1 MSLVGSLEDL
11 GLGEILQI
19 VSLSR
24 RSGVLYLANQA
35 RKGMIVFKMGQVV
48 SASTNEKKIN
58 FANEFV
64 NKGILGPDDIKNSF
78 SEWKKIGGD
87 KTYAKFLIE
96 KYNIPQSVLDEINKN
111 IIEGII
117 WSFFEWSGGT
127 FNFELKEN
135 EGELDALLSSPLMSV
150 IEPGLSPQFLAME
163 GTRRVDELKRGKTP
177 PPVQPSEQPDI
188 SRELIQEYS
197 EPKIELEAKMKAESK
212 TTELPSEEYK
222 ESMQLKGILDEIRPE
237 LEQSENLF
245 PDIEPE
251 AEGVSS
257 PGLELLK
264 SMLSELTNPDTTPEI
279 SLLILRF
286 ASELMNRAVLL
297 LVKKDAICGLGG
309 FGIDLAGRNPD
320 RSVREIRIPLSE
332 PSIFKEVVTKKYPLK
347 KKLELNKWNRYFLD
361 KLGGGE
367 PVESYVAPIF
377 ATGRIAALIYGDNLP
392 EDKKIGDTSALEIFL
407 TQAGLAME
415 KSLLRRK
422 LNELK
427 GKDKQWLR
435 Q

>member
-24 RSGVLYLANQA
+24 RSGVLYLANQS

-58 FANEFV
+58 FVHELV
-64 NKGILGPDDIKNSF
+64 NRGLITPDAVKESF
-78 SEWKKIGGD
+78 GEWKKGKI
-87 KTYAKFLIE
+87 KKSYIEFLMEKF
-96 KYNIPQSVLDEINKN
+96 NIQKEIIDEINRN
-111 IIEGII
+111 IIESTI
-117 WSFFEWSGGT
+117 WSFFEWGTGT

-135 EGELDALLSSPLMSV
+135 EGELDSVLSSPLLSV

-163 GTRRVDELKRGKTP
+163 GTRRLDESRRDKAMPPEPSVSEEKVKEELLK
-177 PPVQPSEQPDI
+177 
-188 SRELIQEYS
+188 EYS
-197 EPKIELEAKMKAESK
+197 EPIIEESIKEPERVVNQEEYSESLALTSVLNEVRSELEGSNGLFPEIEDASRPPASPGIEL
-212 TTELPSEEYK
+212 L
-222 ESMQLKGILDEIRPE
+222 R
-237 LEQSENLF
+237 
-245 PDIEPE
+245 
-251 AEGVSS
+251 
-257 PGLELLK
+257 

-286 ASELMNRAVLL
+286 ASELMNRAVLM
-297 LVKKDAICGLGG
+297 LVKREEICGLGG
-309 FGIDLAGRNPD
+309 FGIVIGDKNPD
-320 RSVREIRIPLSE
+320 KAVREIRIPLSE
-332 PSIFKEVVTKKYPLK
+332 PSIFKEVITKKYPLK
-347 KKLELNKWNRYFLD
+347 KKPEEVKWNRYFLD
-361 KLGGGE
+361 KLGGGT

-377 ATGRIAALIYGDNLP
+377 AVGKIAAVIYGDNLP
-392 EDKKIGDTSALEIFL
+392 ENKEIGDTSALEIFL

-415 KSLLRRK
+415 KALLRRK

-427 GKDKQWLR
+427 GKDKQWMK